1 MTNSSEA
8 LHLVLLESMDKNG
21 DEIRRD
27 DRPLTARKTA
37 MSAIDPQQFG
47 QLQAQVQQLI
57 ESDRE
62 KTDLLRELNAH
73 VTAMRLQMA
82 EATGGWKAL
91 VGIAGASAT
100 LGGIA
105 MWALTHLAAWFGKG
119 S

>member
-1 MTNSSEA
+1 MNKSAEA
-8 LHLVLLESMDKNG
+8 LILLESMDMN
-21 DEIRRD
+21 D